1 MIFTKDSIKSL
12 MKIAEWD
19 VYVNFT
25 NKDGKLE
32 TITCQQF
39 LDRIK
44 DIPNLTFMAQQIRN
58 PISIYQ
64 SASSWGTIDDNGMV
78 VINDG
83 IK

>member
-1 MIFTKDSIKSL
+1 MIFTKGSIKSL
-12 MKIAEWD
+12 MKATEGD

-39 LDRIK
+39 LDKIESVS
-44 DIPNLTFMAQQIRN
+44 NLTFMAQQIRN
-58 PISIYQ
+58 PISIYR

>member
-1 MIFTKDSIKSL
+1 MIFTKGSIKSL
-12 MKIAEWD
+12 MKVAEGD

-64 SASSWGTIDDNGMV
+64 SVSSWGTVDNNGMV

>member
-1 MIFTKDSIKSL
+1 MIFTKGSIRSL
-12 MKIAEWD
+12 MKATGGD

-39 LDRIK
+39 LDRIE
-44 DIPNLTFMAQQIRN
+44 DTPNLTFMAQQIRN

-64 SASSWGTIDDNGMV
+64 SVSSWGTVDNNCMV
-78 VINDG
+78 VY
-83 IK
+83 K

>member
-1 MIFTKDSIKSL
+1 MIFTKDFIEGLIKVSEG
-12 MKIAEWD
+12 A

-64 SASSWGTIDDNGMV
+64 SVSSWGTVDNNGMV

>member
-1 MIFTKDSIKSL
+1 MIFTKGSIKSL
-12 MKIAEWD
+12 MKAAESD

-39 LDRIK
+39 LDRIEGVS
-44 DIPNLTFMAQQIRN
+44 NLTFMAQQIRK

-64 SASSWGTIDDNGMV
+64 SVSSWGTIDDNGMV